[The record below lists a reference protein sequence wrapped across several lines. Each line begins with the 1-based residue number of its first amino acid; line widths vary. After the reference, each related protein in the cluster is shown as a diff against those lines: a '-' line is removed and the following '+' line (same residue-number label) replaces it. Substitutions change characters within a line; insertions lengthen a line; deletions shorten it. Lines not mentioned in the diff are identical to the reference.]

1 VSVLAD
7 EPSFQLG
14 IDHLEARQFSILKG
28 KRVGLLTHPAGVNQK
43 GESTIDVLMRSPK
56 VKLVALYGPEH
67 GIYGNEKA
75 NQPVDNQIDSRTGL
89 PVYSLYGKY
98 RKPQAHMLRDIDT
111 LVIDLQDIGVRS
123 YTYISCMRYAI
134 EACFE
139 NDIEVVVLDRPNPLG
154 GIKIDGPNLDAQ
166 WKSYVG
172 AFPVPYVHGLT
183 IGECAL
189 LAKKKPGWL
198 EIDAKVR
205 KKGRLTIVPMR
216 GWERSMLWPQTGLKW
231 IRTSPNIPTFA
242 SVIGYAMTGLG
253 AQEGSFSHGIG
264 TDFPFRFLRN
274 DYLSPNQLK
283 SKLDAYK
290 IPGLNFKVTTTQNKR
305 GQTIKGVYVGI
316 SHWEKLKPTALSFY
330 MMALSIE
337 LSQKNPFIDTKRS
350 ALFNK
355 HVGSTAWWNELTEY
369 KKSPRVRQFLQKW
382 EYQGSEFR
390 EHVQPFLIYK

>member
-1 VSVLAD
+1 
-7 EPSFQLG
+7 
-14 IDHLEARQFSILKG
+14 
-28 KRVGLLTHPAGVNQK
+28 
-43 GESTIDVLMRSPK
+43 MRSPK

-139 NDIEVVVLDRPNPLG
+139 NDIEVIVLDRPNPLG

-189 LAKKKPGWL
+189 LAKKKPNWL
-198 EIDAKVR
+198 EIDAKFR

-216 GWERSMLWPQTGLKW
+216 GWKRSMLWPQTGLKW
-231 IRTSPNIPTFA
+231 IPTSPNIPTFA

-264 TDFPFRFLRN
+264 TDFPFRFLMN
-274 DYLSPNQLK
+274 DYLSPKQLK

-290 IPGLNFKVTTTQNKR
+290 IPGLNFKVTMTQNKR

-316 SHWEKLKPTALSFY
+316 SHWDKLKPTALSFY

-337 LSQKNPFIDTKRS
+337 LSPKNPFIETKRS

-369 KKSPRVRQFLQKW
+369 KRSPRVRQFLRKW
-382 EYQGSEFR
+382 EHQSSEFR
-390 EHVQPFLIYK
+390 EQVQPFLIYK